1 MSSPIDEY
9 QLDMRAVRRSF
20 DRASKTYARAAVVQ
34 AEIRA
39 RLLERLDLVKLQPTR
54 TLDLGAAS
62 GQSSRALKDRYPKSQ
77 VFALDLSIGML
88 AEAAGEQRFL
98 RRFERIAADAQRLP
112 LRDGAID
119 LALSN
124 LMLAWCNNPDAVFR
138 ETARVLRPDG
148 LFMFTTLGP
157 DTLKELRTAFR
168 RIDARTH
175 VHRFIDMHD
184 LGDALIRA
192 GFSEPVMDTERLTI
206 TYKSTRALLSEL
218 RATGST
224 NATAGRSRGLLG
236 RAHFDA
242 IGRELESQRRDG
254 SIPLSL
260 EVVYGHAWR
269 GTDRMQER
277 ARPGE
282 FTVPLSSLR
291 RRG

>member
-9 QLDMRAVRRSF
+9 QLDMRAVRRNF

-88 AEAAGEQRFL
+88 AEAAREQRLL
-98 RRFERIAADAQRLP
+98 RRFQRIAADAQRLP

-119 LALSN
+119 LAVSN

-138 ETARVLRPDG
+138 ETARVLRPEG

-157 DTLKELRTAFR
+157 DTLRELRTAFR

-184 LGDALIRA
+184 LGDALMRA

-206 TYKSTRALLSEL
+206 TYKSTHAFLSEL

-224 NATAGRSRGLLG
+224 NATAGRRRGLLA
-236 RAHFDA
+236 RNHFEA
-242 IGRELESQRRDG
+242 IERELESQRRDG

-277 ARPGE
+277 ANPSE

-291 RRG
+291 RPR